1 MKNLSNH
8 NIIVLGDSISK
19 GVFLEGRN
27 IKKIDKSAIEIIN
40 QRYGIDIKNRSV
52 FGQTLKRAFDKGLI
66 TSLVNDFEDN
76 KKNIVVIALGGNDAD
91 YDWKD
96 VAQNPLKEH
105 SPKTPLVEFAQLLK
119 NCITY
124 LQQNGAE
131 VIVNSIF
138 PMDSKRYFDA
148 VISKIA
154 DSDSV
159 LKFLDSDITNL
170 SRHQEGFNNAVRS
183 VVAETGCKFI
193 DYRSPLLM
201 QNDFLT
207 YFCDDGIHPN
217 QKGQEFIASV
227 VENFIENRQ

>member
-19 GVFLEGRN
+19 GVFLEDRN
-27 IKKIDKSAIEIIN
+27 IKKIDNSAIEIVN
-40 QRYGIDIKNRSV
+40 KEYGIEIKNRSV
-52 FGQTLKRAFDKGLI
+52 FGQTLKRVYDKGLVKN
-66 TSLVNDFEDN
+66 LVKDFEN
-76 KKNIVVIALGGNDAD
+76 GKKNIVVIALGGNDAD
-91 YDWKD
+91 YDWKE
-96 VAQNPLKEH
+96 VALSPLEKH
-105 SPKTPLVEFAQLLK
+105 QPKTPLAEFEKLLK
-119 NCITY
+119 TVITF

-138 PMDSKRYFDA
+138 PMDSKRYFDS

-154 DSDSV
+154 DSNNV
-159 LKFLDSDITNL
+159 LKFLDNDLTNL
-170 SRHQEGFNNAVRS
+170 SRHQEGFNNTVRS

-217 QKGQEFIASV
+217 QKGHEFIAKI
-227 VENFIENRQ
+227 VEDFIENRK

>member
-19 GVFLEGRN
+19 GVFLEDRN
-27 IKKIDKSAIEIIN
+27 IKKIDNSAIEIIN
-40 QRYGIDIKNRSV
+40 KKYGIEVKNRSV
-52 FGQTLKRAFDKGLI
+52 FGQTLKRAYDKGLV
-66 TSLVNDFEDN
+66 TNLVKDFEKD

-91 YDWKD
+91 YDWKE
-96 VAQNPLKEH
+96 VALSPLEKH
-105 SPKTPLVEFAQLLK
+105 QPKTPLLEFEKLLK
-119 NCITY
+119 TVITF
-124 LQQNGAE
+124 LQENGAE

-148 VISKIA
+148 VISKVA
-154 DSDSV
+154 DSNNV
-159 LKFLDSDITNL
+159 LKFLDNDLTNL
-170 SRHQEGFNNAVRS
+170 SRHQEGFNNSVRS

-201 QNDFLT
+201 QNDFLS

-217 QKGQEFIASV
+217 QKGHEFIAKI
-227 VENFIENRQ
+227 VEDFIENRK